1 MGVSIYLR
9 NLSTEKQTHGRG
21 YMYLAQAIHTVRC
34 KAADLCWRLY
44 LRNLYMLASL
54 SQKLVHRQTERQ
66 TDTLTWIY
74 VPGTGC
80 THSLLQGSR
89 SMLASLT
96 ISRTCPQTNGQTHGR
111 GYMYLAHAVHI
122 VRCKAADLCWRLYLR
137 NLSTDR
143 QTDFLVPAQLKKTS
157 RKARLAMPPA
167 T

>member
-143 QTDFLVPAQLKKTS
+143 
-157 RKARLAMPPA
+157 
-167 T
+167 